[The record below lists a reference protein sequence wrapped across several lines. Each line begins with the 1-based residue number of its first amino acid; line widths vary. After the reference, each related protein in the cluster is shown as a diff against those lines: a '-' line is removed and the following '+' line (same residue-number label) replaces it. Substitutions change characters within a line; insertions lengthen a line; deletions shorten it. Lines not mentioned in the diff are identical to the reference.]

1 VGRRAPVNSRGRLAI
16 GAAGPHTLRFP
27 AYALQRPV
35 LMVTLSPALSV
46 GLGAALAAVFLFACV
61 RDIRLGLLLYLL
73 FGWLPLDMVPLQG
86 SRVSAGL
93 WPAEVLATILF
104 GVWFLRDRP
113 QGRPLLTLPFERAL
127 AAIVPLAIVSAV
139 AGLSF
144 PDPAVDQRHLKPL
157 VSAGQLLLFGWPLAV
172 YLVAA
177 DVVKTSAHAARLFTW
192 VYALAPLSYLVMLL
206 PAPYD
211 AAFGWAQ
218 YFGLFTAPYALVLL
232 LSRATLGRRLF
243 SLAVWLC
250 PLVIGIFAGRAF
262 FYGVWLVST
271 AVVLTARI
279 GSRVLLIGPLAASV
293 LVLYL
298 WTQEPGALPGPLRA
312 LVESEEQQKS
322 LGGRS
327 GRGAI
332 WADAIAIWSDHP
344 IFGVGPGNSWPYMNR
359 YSVIDTPH
367 SQYFNVL
374 LELGVVGLAAFLA
387 FLGSALAYCVRLWK
401 RSPLGPSADLRLAWL
416 GVFVGLV
423 VGNALGDFMLHSIR
437 NDGLKL
443 FSLYYP
449 QWVLLG
455 AIVGSARHETA
466 WTPSAPPLA

>member
-1 VGRRAPVNSRGRLAI
+1 ML
-16 GAAGPHTLRFP
+16 T
-27 AYALQRPV
+27 
-35 LMVTLSPALSV
+35 PALSV
-46 GLGAALAAVFLFACV
+46 GLGAALAAVFLFVCI

-104 GVWFLRDRP
+104 GVWFLRDRH
-113 QGRPLLTLPFERAL
+113 QGRSLLKLPFERAL
-127 AAIVPLAIVSAV
+127 AAIIPLAVVSAV

-144 PDPAVDQRHLKPL
+144 PDPAVDQRHLKL
-157 VSAGQLLLFGWPLAV
+157 FVSLGQLLLFAWPLAV

-177 DVVKTSAHAARLFTW
+177 DVVKTPSQAARLFTW
-192 VYALAPLSYLVMLL
+192 LYGLAPLSYLVIAL
-206 PAPYD
+206 PPPYD

-218 YFGLFTAPYALVLL
+218 YFSLFTAPYALVVL
-232 LSRATLGRRLF
+232 LSRATLARRLF
-243 SLAVWLC
+243 ALAVWLS
-250 PLVIGIFAGRAF
+250 PLIIGIFAGRAF
-262 FYGVWLVST
+262 FYGVWLVSS
-271 AVVLTARI
+271 AVVLTARL

-298 WTQEPGALPGPLRA
+298 WTQEPGAMPGPLRA

-344 IFGVGPGNSWPYMNR
+344 LFGVGPGNSWPYMNR

-367 SQYFNVL
+367 SQYLNVL
-374 LELGVVGLAAFLA
+374 LELGVVGFTAFLA
-387 FLGSALAYCVRLWK
+387 FVGSALAYCVRLWK
-401 RSPLGPSADLRLAWL
+401 RSPPGDQRDLRLAWL
-416 GVFVGLV
+416 GVFVGLI
-423 VGNALGDFMLHSIR
+423 VGNVLGDFMLHSIR

-455 AIVGSARHETA
+455 AVVGSARHDPVWA
-466 WTPSAPPLA
+466 QSAAPIT